1 MENKMYTLSSVV
13 RVGVTGLVSMG
24 ISYGVQSLAPSTLC
38 VENVIMSGM
47 WGLLLATW
55 LLQLE
60 DFLSLRRVGQVL
72 SSKPLEAPAELPKVV
87 VEPVLAPVVTVAV
100 EPVVVA
106 VEKKVVAATKNVSI
120 KKKAK

>member
-24 ISYGVQSLAPSTLC
+24 ISYGVQCLAPSTLW